1 MEIKDFKKIKL
12 HWIDILGDSG
22 WHSKKELKDMECSLC
37 TSLCYLFYK
46 DKNKVITFASFEAD
60 KTSKIISYGD
70 CNVYPA
76 GCIKK
81 IEYI

>member
-46 DKNKVITFASFEAD
+46 DKNL
-60 KTSKIISYGD
+60 
-70 CNVYPA
+70 
-76 GCIKK
+76 
-81 IEYI
+81 